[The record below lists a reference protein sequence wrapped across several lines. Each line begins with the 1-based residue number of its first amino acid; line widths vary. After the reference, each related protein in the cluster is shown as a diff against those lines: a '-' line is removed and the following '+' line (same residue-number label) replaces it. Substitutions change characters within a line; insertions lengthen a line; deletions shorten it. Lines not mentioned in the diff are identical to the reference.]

1 MEKRVISTELF
12 EEENRTENS
21 LRPKLLSDYIGQA
34 KAKEKLKIYIEAAK
48 ARGESLDH
56 VLLYGASPDWERR
69 RLPGLLPMKWM

>member
-34 KAKEKLKIYIEAAK
+34 KAKEKLKIYITTK
-48 ARGESLDH
+48 D
-56 VLLYGASPDWERR
+56 
-69 RLPGLLPMKWM
+69 

>member
-48 ARGESLDH
+48 ARGESLGPCAF
-56 VLLYGASPDWERR
+56 VRASRTGKDDACRDYCQ
-69 RLPGLLPMKWM
+69 

>member
-34 KAKEKLKIYIEAAK
+34 KAKEKLKIYIEK
-48 ARGESLDH
+48 DIFLVDDGQILGH
-56 VLLYGASPDWERR
+56 FT
-69 RLPGLLPMKWM
+69 

>member
-34 KAKEKLKIYIEAAK
+34 KAKEKLILKRRK
-48 ARGESLDH
+48 H
-56 VLLYGASPDWERR
+56 VVNRLTMCFCTGLPDWERR

>member
-48 ARGESLDH
+48 ARGESPVSYTHL
-56 VLLYGASPDWERR
+56 WCRR
-69 RLPGLLPMKWM
+69 EPE

>member
-1 MEKRVISTELF
+1 MISTELF

-56 VLLYGASPDWERR
+56 VLLYGPPGLERR

>member
-48 ARGESLDH
+48 H
-56 VLLYGASPDWERR
+56 VVNRLTMCFCTGLPDWERR